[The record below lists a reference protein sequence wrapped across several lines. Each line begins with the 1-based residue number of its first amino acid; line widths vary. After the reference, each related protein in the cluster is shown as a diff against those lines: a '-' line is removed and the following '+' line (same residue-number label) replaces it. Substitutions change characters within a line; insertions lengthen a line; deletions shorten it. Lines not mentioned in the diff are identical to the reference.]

1 MIQERKRPEP
11 EPPEA
16 EIQQGHGRSKLKD
29 TRLKRMVKQHPG
41 RDEPRVDSVEQD
53 EIPPK

>member
-1 MIQERKRPEP
+1 MIPEKKVPQP

-29 TRLKRMVKQHPG
+29 TRLKRMVKQHPE
-41 RDEPRVDSVEQD
+41 RDEPRVDSVEPD
-53 EIPPK
+53 EMPPK

>member
-1 MIQERKRPEP
+1 MIPERKDAEP

-29 TRLKRMVKQHPG
+29 TLLKRMVKQHPQ
-41 RDEPRVDSVEQD
+41 RDEPKVDSVEQD
-53 EIPPK
+53 EMPPK

>member
-1 MIQERKRPEP
+1 MIPEQKVPQP

-29 TRLKRMVKQHPG
+29 TRLKRMVKQHPE
-41 RDEPRVDSVEQD
+41 RDEPRVDSVEPD
-53 EIPPK
+53 EMPPK

>member
-1 MIQERKRPEP
+1 MIPEKKVPESAPPEP
-11 EPPEA
+11 

-29 TRLKRMVKQHPG
+29 SRLKRMVKQHPQ

>member
-1 MIQERKRPEP
+1 MIPEKKVPDP

-29 TRLKRMVKQHPG
+29 TRLKRMVKHHPQ